1 MEAPFWLAIVWR
13 FPWIQDT
20 LCMHL
25 QFKLIFI
32 WNGSLIQ
39 NLKNKQLKA
48 FDDRPT
54 LRRTKLLFLRQN
66 WRFCFKWPFSGAHF
80 PLNQITHNNSW
91 ISLPLHLLTHPQ
103 QVQDLENVL
112 NWHTCKGNIHED
124 TVLYSNWQGLRFS
137 MATSCY
143 SLPLVKW
150 GLWQDCQLKASLLQ
164 LIDPPRHYDPRGAL
178 GRKRI

>member
-1 MEAPFWLAIVWR
+1 MHKRYRHLTLKHTAWAQKHTSTLHKRLLTVDTRFQSLWRLDFTRRGHFGTCDLMEAPFWLAIVWR
-13 FPWIQDT
+13 FPWIQDS

-91 ISLPLHLLTHPQ
+91 ISLPLSAHSST
-103 QVQDLENVL
+103 
-112 NWHTCKGNIHED
+112 TRTK
-124 TVLYSNWQGLRFS
+124 
-137 MATSCY
+137 
-143 SLPLVKW
+143 
-150 GLWQDCQLKASLLQ
+150 
-164 LIDPPRHYDPRGAL
+164 L
-178 GRKRI
+178 GKCFEFTYL

>member
-1 MEAPFWLAIVWR
+1 MSAEAHKHTAQAITDSWHTLSVTLAAWFYTQGPLWDMWSHGSPFWLAIVWR

-91 ISLPLHLLTHPQ
+91 ISLPLSAHSST
-103 QVQDLENVL
+103 
-112 NWHTCKGNIHED
+112 TRTK
-124 TVLYSNWQGLRFS
+124 
-137 MATSCY
+137 
-143 SLPLVKW
+143 
-150 GLWQDCQLKASLLQ
+150 
-164 LIDPPRHYDPRGAL
+164 L
-178 GRKRI
+178 GKCFEFTYL